1 MNTTTNTTKT
11 AKKSNAQS
19 FLDSFCASTN
29 LEKDVLR
36 ASTNRAAANYVK
48 AKVNQYN
55 GLSEEEFNNQF
66 KELMKILGEYSTQGT
81 TQIKF
86 KYVSKTTPATIEDG
100 VEDVVNKTTAT
111 DYIISAMASGGAFDK
126 ITVSSP
132 KNFRKMLSA
141 SLTYSTLREL
151 GYKVNKSVWQSNR
164 RGRRLFDILD
174 VNWTSGK

>member
-1 MNTTTNTTKT
+1 MNTIIKT

-29 LEKDVLR
+29 IEKEVLR
-36 ASTNRAAANYVK
+36 ASANRATANCVK
-48 AKVNQYN
+48 AKVNQFN
-55 GLSEEEFNNQF
+55 GLTESDFSCQF
-66 KELMKILGEYSTQGT
+66 KELVQILNNYSSQGI

-86 KYVSKTTPATIEDG
+86 KYVSKTIPATTEDG

-111 DYIISAMASGGAFDK
+111 DYIISAMASEGAFDK

-141 SLTYSTLREL
+141 SLTHSALREL

-164 RGRRLFDILD
+164 RGKRLFDILD